1 MDRLDVD
8 FAFIGRTRVY
18 QSFLNGLV
26 GVLQLHIF
34 AHQADR
40 DFVFRIF
47 QALQELLPFA
57 QFRLGKVLDL
67 ELANGQFVEMLL
79 VHIERHLV
87 DAPRVDALDHVAGPY
102 VAEQRDLAPQ
112 LGRERLLRAAHDHV
126 GLDAALLQHLDGV
139 LCGLGF
145 QLLGGFEIGDK
156 GQMNAHTVF
165 FGQLPLQLAHR
176 LDEGLRF
183 HIADRAADLREDDVV
198 LARAAQQQH
207 PALDFVGDVGHD
219 LDGLAQV
226 GAFALLGDH
235 GVVDLAGGHIVGLG
249 SVHTQEALVV
259 PEIQVGLRAVFRDVA
274 FSVLIGVERA
284 GIDVDVG
291 VEFLDRDAQSSRF
304 QEFG

>member
-1 MDRLDVD
+1 MVGGAGVHEGFQDGFVGILQFDVFSYERD
-8 FAFIGRTRVY
+8 VY
-18 QSFLNGLV
+18 AVFGMLKAVQEFLPLGQLGL
-26 GVLQLHIF
+26 
-34 AHQADR
+34 R
-40 DFVFRIF
+40 
-47 QALQELLPFA
+47 E
-57 QFRLGKVLDL
+57 VLDL